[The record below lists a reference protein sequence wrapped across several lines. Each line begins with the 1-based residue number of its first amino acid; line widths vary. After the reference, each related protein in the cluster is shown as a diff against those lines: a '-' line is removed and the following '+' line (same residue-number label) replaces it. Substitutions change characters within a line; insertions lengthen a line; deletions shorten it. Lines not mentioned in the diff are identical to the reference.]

1 MPALRGQECSMGGEM
16 TGSLMA
22 RETAE
27 APAAVGRLLEREGAA
42 IAALG
47 RRLAG
52 MAPSLVVTCAR
63 GSSDHAAHYLKYLLE
78 TLLGL
83 PVASVGPSVASVY
96 GTRLLLRG
104 AVVVTVSQSGRSP
117 DLVAFQAAA
126 RAGGALAVA
135 LVNDT
140 TGPVA
145 AEADVVV
152 PLHAGVEAS
161 VAATKTFVSSCAA
174 AAALAA
180 GWTGDAALA
189 RALGALPERLEAA
202 LGCDWAAG
210 AGLGEAASSFM
221 LGRGPALAV
230 AHEAALK
237 AKEVAGR
244 HAEAFSLAEV
254 MHGPLQLV
262 GPGFPVLAFV
272 PDDAAGAANRAA
284 LERLAATGAE
294 VLVASPLGGLPGTTL
309 PVASCGHPALDPLGM
324 VLPYY
329 RLVEGIARGR
339 GLDPDRPSRLAKVTR
354 TM

>member
-1 MPALRGQECSMGGEM
+1 MPALRRRVGEDDAM
-16 TGSLMA
+16 ADSLMA

-27 APAAVGRLLEREGAA
+27 APSAVARLLEREGAGL
-42 IAALG
+42 AALG

-52 MAPSLVVTCAR
+52 MDPALVVTCAR
-63 GSSDHAAHYLKYLLE
+63 GSSDHAAQYLKYLLE
-78 TLLGL
+78 TMLGL

-96 GTRLLLRG
+96 GTKLRLRG

-126 RAGGALAVA
+126 RAGGALTVA

-152 PLHAGVEAS
+152 PLHAGEEAS
-161 VAATKTFVSSCAA
+161 VAATKSFVSSCAA

-180 GWTGDAALA
+180 GWTGDAALT
-189 RALGALPERLEAA
+189 GALARLPGRLEAA
-202 LGCDWAAG
+202 LGCDWSAAS
-210 AGLGEAASSFM
+210 GLGAAPSSFM
-221 LGRGPALAV
+221 LGRGPALAM
-230 AHEAALK
+230 ALEAALK
-237 AKEVAGR
+237 VKEVAGR

-294 VLVASPLGGLPGTTL
+294 VLAASPLAGLPGTVL
-309 PVASCGHPALDPLGM
+309 PVAECGHPALDPLGM
-324 VLPYY
+324 MLPFY
-329 RLVEGIARGR
+329 RFIEGVARSR

-354 TM
+354 TV

>member
-1 MPALRGQECSMGGEM
+1 
-16 TGSLMA
+16 MA

-27 APAAVGRLLEREGAA
+27 APDAVARLLDREGAA
-42 IAALG
+42 IGALG

-52 MAPSLVVTCAR
+52 MAPPVVVTCAR
-63 GSSDHAAHYLKYLLE
+63 GSSDHAAHYLKYVLE
-78 TLLGL
+78 MLVGV

-96 GTRLLLRG
+96 GTALKLCG
-104 AVVVTVSQSGRSP
+104 AVVVTISQSGRSP

-145 AEADVVV
+145 GEADVVV
-152 PLHAGVEAS
+152 PLHAGPEAS
-161 VAATKTFVSSCAA
+161 VAATKSFVASCAA
-174 AAALAA
+174 AAALVAA
-180 GWTGDAALA
+180 WSGAGGSGDGSLE
-189 RALGALPERLEAA
+189 RALGGLPGCLTAA
-202 LGCDWAAG
+202 LTADWSAAG
-210 AGLGEAASSFM
+210 GVIGAAASSYM
-221 LGRGPALAV
+221 LGRGPALAI

-272 PDDAAGAANRAA
+272 PDDAALAENRAA
-284 LERLAATGAE
+284 LARLEAVGGT
-294 VLVASPLGGLPGTTL
+294 VLSAG
-309 PVASCGHPALDPLGM
+309 PVAGATMAVPGCGHGALDPLGM
-324 VLPYY
+324 ILAYY
-329 RLVEGIARGR
+329 RMIEAVARAR
-339 GLDPDRPSRLAKVTR
+339 GLDPDRPSHLAKVTK
-354 TM
+354 TV

>member
-1 MPALRGQECSMGGEM
+1 MSDRSS
-16 TGSLMA
+16 GSAMA
-22 RETAE
+22 RETGE
-27 APAAVGRLLEREGAA
+27 APAAVARLLAREGAA
-42 IAALG
+42 IGALG

-52 MAPSLVVTCAR
+52 MAPSVVVTCAR

-78 TLLGL
+78 TMLGV
-83 PVASVGPSVASVY
+83 PVASMGPSVASVY
-96 GTRLLLRG
+96 GTKLRLRG

-126 RAGGALAVA
+126 RAGGALTVA

-145 AEADVVV
+145 VEADVVV

-161 VAATKTFVSSCAA
+161 VAATKSFVASCAA
-174 AAALAA
+174 GAALAA
-180 GWTGDAALA
+180 AWAGDAGLERALA
-189 RALGALPERLEAA
+189 VLPERLEAA
-202 LGCDWAAG
+202 LGCDWSAAARLG
-210 AGLGEAASSFM
+210 AAPSAFM

-237 AKEVAGR
+237 AKEVLGR

-272 PDDAAGAANRAA
+272 PEDRARAANAAA
-284 LERLAATGAE
+284 LERLVAVGAE
-294 VLVASPLGGLPGTTL
+294 VFAASPVGGLPGTWL
-309 PVASCGHPALDPLGM
+309 PAAGCGHPALDPLGM
-324 VLPYY
+324 IVPFY
-329 RLVEGIARGR
+329 RLVEGLARGW
-339 GLDPDRPSRLAKVTR
+339 GLDPDRPSLLAKVTR
-354 TM
+354 TV